1 MDDLIFI
8 ESNPSL
14 FKEFKSLM
22 TKEFEMTD
30 IKLTACY
37 LGVKVKQK
45 EEGILIAYKSYGK
58 KRLKKF
64 KMYDYK
70 HIHMSMEDRVKLF
83 KYDEGEGVDPT
94 FFKSLVK
101 SLRYLTCTR
110 PDILYAIG
118 LVSRYME
125 NLKTIHF
132 KATKKNISL
141 HQSYN

>member
-1 MDDLIFI
+1 
-8 ESNPSL
+8 
-14 FKEFKSLM
+14 M